1 MKNKK
6 VVLEIF
12 VIILIIIG
20 CFIVLHFYNN
30 SSKKSITCL
39 KAIENVYSSEIAG
52 IALTICKTT
61 DLRASI
67 ADPYYVVT
75 GCKED
80 NFSTNS
86 RDGVKL
92 WAAKQM
98 FLSLGGLKVIKDDY
112 AEGLIKGNAD
122 LYLIQTNQD
131 FADKKEH
138 EIRYIYMFLNASNY
152 HVFIPKNY
160 CEPKDLINYSDK
172 YIEYEP
178 NEITKTLIDLIL
190 ETKSW

>member
-30 SSKKSITCL
+30 SNKKSITYL
-39 KAIENVYSSEIAG
+39 NAIETVYGSEVKG
-52 IALTICKTT
+52 MALTIGKTT
-61 DLRASI
+61 DLHANNVEPYNTALGSI
-67 ADPYYVVT
+67 
-75 GCKED
+75 ED
-80 NFSTNS
+80 NFSSNS

-98 FLSLGGLKVIKDDY
+98 FLSLGSLKVIKDDY
-112 AEGLIKGNAD
+112 AEGLINGKAD

-152 HVFIPKNY
+152 HVFIPNNY

-178 NEITKTLIDLIL
+178 NEITRTLISLIL
-190 ETKSW
+190 ETKP

>member
-20 CFIVLHFYNN
+20 CFIVLYFYNN
-30 SSKKSITCL
+30 SNKKSITCL
-39 KAIENVYSSEIAG
+39 NAIEDVYSSEIQGTAV
-52 IALTICKTT
+52 TIYKTT
-61 DLRASI
+61 DLHANN
-67 ADPYYVVT
+67 AEPYNMAV
-75 GCKED
+75 GNKED
-80 NFSTNS
+80 NFSSNK

-98 FLSLGGLKVIKDDY
+98 FLILGSLKVIKDDY
-112 AEGLIKGNAD
+112 AEGLIKGNKN
-122 LYLIQTNQD
+122 LYLIQANQD

-172 YIEYEP
+172 YLEYEP
-178 NEITKTLIDLIL
+178 NEITRTLIDLIL
-190 ETKSW
+190 ETRS